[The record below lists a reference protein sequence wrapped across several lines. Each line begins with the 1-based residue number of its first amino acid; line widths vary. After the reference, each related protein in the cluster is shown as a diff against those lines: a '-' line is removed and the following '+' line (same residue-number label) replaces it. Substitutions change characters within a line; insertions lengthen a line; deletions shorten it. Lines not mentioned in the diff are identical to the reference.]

1 MTVRTVR
8 RLSPVVFG
16 PAFEHVPRAHLSD
29 ERLGFLRFLPQL
41 KDGAVALLEHVLKL
55 RASSALPC
63 QSTLFEDNEIG

>member
-1 MTVRTVR
+1 M
-8 RLSPVVFG
+8 L
-16 PAFEHVPRAHLSD
+16 AHLSD

-63 QSTLFEDNEIG
+63 QSTLFEDDEIG